1 MSERAIAAAI
11 NFGLAQTGS
20 VLGLPHCWYRPQG
33 TGPVIAPG
41 NLLGTVMAHIT
52 TTATLLPQSAAWGKA
67 DRFGAFDP
75 TGFVAGD
82 YLVGTETYFLAE
94 IVPLAPALRLALC
107 NEVFT
112 WSQLQRSNAGP
123 ANRAGALLAVP
134 QASGW
139 PGWLQASERRTAA
152 DLHLPGAVDQPNAQ
166 ILLPASFAGQIMRGD
181 QLITAEVKPV
191 TWTVQSAVLSA
202 NGWQIMAIR
211 AGA

>member
-1 MSERAIAAAI
+1 MSERAIAAEI
-11 NFGLAQTGS
+11 NLGLARTAA
-20 VLGLPHCWYRPQG
+20 VLGLPHHRYRPQG
-33 TGPVIAPG
+33 SGPVIAPG
-41 NLLGTVMAHIT
+41 NLRGVVMAHIT

-75 TGFVAGD
+75 TNFLAGD
-82 YLVGTETYFLAE
+82 YLVGAETYFLAE

-112 WSQLQRSNAGP
+112 WSQMQRSSAGP
-123 ANRAGALLAVP
+123 ANRAGALMAVP
-134 QASGW
+134 QATGW
-139 PGWLQASERRTAA
+139 PGWLQTSERRTAP

-166 ILLPASFAGQIMRGD
+166 ILLPASFPGQIMRGD
-181 QLITAEVKPV
+181 QLATADAKPI

-202 NGWQIMAIR
+202 NGWQITAIR